1 VSAETARLHV
11 APPKKINAQDQRIL
25 ACTFSEAYMP
35 TQPETATPR
44 FITIAELVATSKVSR
59 QTISNKL
66 RSGEIPY
73 TKLGSRVLIP
83 TSFLMNLENAA
94 WAKVK
99 QEKAV
104 CHA

>member
-1 VSAETARLHV
+1 MTI
-11 APPKKINAQDQRIL
+11 P
-25 ACTFSEAYMP
+25 
-35 TQPETATPR
+35 QPETEIPK

-73 TKLGSRVLIP
+73 IKLGARVLIP

-94 WAKVK
+94 WAKTK
-99 QEKAV
+99 QGEAV
-104 CHA
+104 